1 MSAVLLDAR
10 VVDGAVTV
18 LVRGA
23 RCTSCEP
30 ARTDIDLRFSPR
42 APGSGNDAAIALAS
56 GAWAKA
62 AESLR
67 TVADDE
73 RDARFTWLQGVLLA
87 LAGQPSKATEVL
99 RRLPA
104 SDAFHDEH
112 TRWTTSTTELPAQL
126 LANATPRW
134 NATAERFERLTD
146 EFSTDAPELVTQLT
160 QRFSALSDKFNAGL
174 TARDAV
180 ETETTLDAANSEL
193 TKAVTALRQL
203 HPDCPWQQRVTRTF

>member
-1 MSAVLLDAR
+1 MALTLKAKVQGGRLRLDEPIDLPDGAEVELMPIHDGDDLDDEDRAR
-10 VVDGAVTV
+10 LHESLHLAEREIEAGQVVD
-18 LVRGA
+18 
-23 RCTSCEP
+23 
-30 ARTDIDLRFSPR
+30 
-42 APGSGNDAAIALAS
+42 AA
-56 GAWAKA
+56 
-62 AESLR
+62 
-67 TVADDE
+67 
-73 RDARFTWLQGVLLA
+73 
-87 LAGQPSKATEVL
+87 EVL

-174 TARDAV
+174 TARDAI